1 MPTII
6 SITEYNSMPGRY
18 KWSVKTGKKEFFGD
32 VPGSG
37 PEGAAA
43 VAVNKVVEFG
53 ESDGYSI
60 FAPKAV
66 LAMIPED
73 LRNSRPAG
81 RPVEMVGGKQVNTY
95 LDAESIAIATWLG
108 NGNVSEGIRKA
119 LKQADGLRTE
129 TAG

>member
-6 SITEYNSMPGRY
+6 SITEYPSMPGRY

-32 VPGSG
+32 VPGAG

-43 VAVNKVVEFG
+43 VAVDKVAAFG

-66 LAMIPED
+66 LALIPED
-73 LRNSRPAG
+73 LRNSRPVG
-81 RPVEMVGGKQVNTY
+81 RPPEMAGGKAVKVY
-95 LDAESIAIATWLG
+95 LDAESIATAQQLG
-108 NGNVSEGIRKA
+108 GGNVSDGIRKA
-119 LKQADGLRTE
+119 LKA
-129 TAG
+129 AGGSSD

>member
-1 MPTII
+1 
-6 SITEYNSMPGRY
+6 MPGRY
-18 KWSVKTGKKEFFGD
+18 KWSVKAGKKEFFGD

-43 VAVNKVVEFG
+43 VAVDKVAVFG
-53 ESDGYSI
+53 EADGYSI

-66 LAMIPED
+66 LALIPED

-81 RPVEMVGGKQVNTY
+81 RPAELEGGRKVNTY
-95 LDAESIAIATWLG
+95 LDAESIAIATRIG

-119 LKQADGLRTE
+119 LKHADDLLTE
-129 TAG
+129 SAG